1 MLKSSYTSEK
11 LFQMMLKALVLS
23 PEDPSGLEKLVAKGR
38 DWRMRHR
45 VQTLLYFADG
55 WCTKEIAVE

>member
-1 MLKSSYTSEK
+1 
-11 LFQMMLKALVLS
+11 MLKALVLS

-55 WCTKEIAVE
+55 WRTKEIAVE